1 MPGTR
6 PGMTVMEWCVR
17 DSFFASILPHSP
29 SWPGEATKLCF
40 APTSRPSTFFSASKD
55 VDARHKAGQDSDGVV
70 CP

>member
-1 MPGTR
+1 MAGTS
-6 PGMTVMEWCVR
+6 PAMTL
-17 DSFFASILPHSP
+17 FFGQSVIDEPLAPHSP

-55 VDARHKAGQDSDGVV
+55 VDAWHKAGHGGDGVV